1 MELHEEVINSTE
13 SYRIGKIFKNET
25 ATQVAKP
32 ERLMEQI
39 KEASIVHA
47 CPFYEKRTPT

>member
-1 MELHEEVINSTE
+1 MELHDKVIDSAE
-13 SYRIGKIFKNET
+13 SYRTGKIFKNET

-39 KEASIVHA
+39 KEASIVQT
-47 CPFYEKRTPT
+47 CFVI